1 MEMIDLVLAYLWLW
15 LKLWKHSLTLPRQN
29 TGIINS
35 KGIRLD
41 GGKKK
46 TYHPNIQAFLWPF
59 PFTKYSVLL
68 PTPSPLHSPQILC
81 IYNFFKKN
89 ASKTLHILLVQL
101 LGKWSGECI
110 SYLN

>member
-41 GGKKK
+41 GGKK
-46 TYHPNIQAFLWPF
+46 NL
-59 PFTKYSVLL
+59 
-68 PTPSPLHSPQILC
+68 SP
-81 IYNFFKKN
+81 
-89 ASKTLHILLVQL
+89 
-101 LGKWSGECI
+101 
-110 SYLN
+110 